1 MNAVTS
7 YVFWNLHEPE
17 RGVYDFSGR
26 RNITRFLQEAHD
38 AGLLSAFSVIFPGSL
53 NRKNVELT

>member
-38 AGLLSAFSVIFPGSL
+38 AGLLSAFPSYFPE
-53 NRKNVELT
+53 V